1 MGNYHTLNVKKD
13 WMIFMNDE
21 EKNKTQFAQKISNL
35 LERKFLKKIETLS
48 MLEWMPIVCE
58 PMNVNGKVAMWKS
71 WPNKSFLLI
80 DKFTLTL
87 GFDSAQLLITLGT
100 IKIFEYCQISKL
112 VFNLHF
118 VIVLAVYF
126 PS

>member
-71 WPNKSFLLI
+71 CK
-80 DKFTLTL
+80 
-87 GFDSAQLLITLGT
+87 AQINHFYSS
-100 IKIFEYCQISKL
+100 I
-112 VFNLHF
+112 NLHWR
-118 VIVLAVYF
+118 
-126 PS
+126 